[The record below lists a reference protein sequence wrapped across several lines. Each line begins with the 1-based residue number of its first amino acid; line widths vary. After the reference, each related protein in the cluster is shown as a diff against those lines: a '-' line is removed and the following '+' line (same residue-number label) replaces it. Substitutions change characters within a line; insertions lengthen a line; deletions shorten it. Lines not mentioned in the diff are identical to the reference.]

1 MKKKAL
7 LLSVVMALL
16 LVVSSAVMAEDEII
30 HLRYVGWAYDGDDTQ
45 DQQVR
50 IDAFMERYP
59 NIHVTYEFI
68 PQGEY
73 DSQMMTWAAAGNLPD
88 ILWVNNN
95 LLYVRNGWLRD
106 LTPFLEADPT
116 FDPDMFFGNTL
127 EPGYIRGRY
136 FSLPFQLQAG
146 FLVVNLD
153 LIHQMGLRLPSPD
166 WTTDDLYAFC
176 QRLNRPA
183 ENYYGMEDPWIFW
196 AHFPPA
202 FSEKVTWDGLALDG
216 SHFLF
221 DDPDV
226 AEAFKW
232 ATDFERNNAAVS
244 IGLADGSRPDP
255 WNHDAFREAYGNV
268 TPFDQSKA
276 AMHVNY
282 SWSFNWQHEN
292 FTFNWDIIPYPKGP
306 ARQVTPLIVDS
317 MGISSTTE
325 YPEEA
330 FAFVRWMTYD
340 VDAWK
345 TRMQVEKP
353 VPYSLPTIEDDEV
366 WELYFA
372 NEAVP
377 SGMRH
382 VYETL
387 PNGMVE
393 PARSTPGIPEVWD
406 IIGPARDQYRMGLVT
421 YDDIFPTIVNDQANQ
436 LMREAYEANERAL
449 DQVLGE

>member
-1 MKKKAL
+1 MKRN
-7 LLSVVMALL
+7 SIIL
-16 LVVSSAVMAEDEII
+16 LVAVTFLLAFSHMTLAQDEVI
-30 HLRYVGWAYDGDDTQ
+30 HLRYAGWAYDGDASQ

-50 IDAFMERYP
+50 IDAFNKLHP

-73 DSQMMTWAAAGNLPD
+73 DNQMMTWAAAGDLPD
-88 ILWVNNN
+88 VLWVNNN
-95 LLYVRNGWLRD
+95 LLYVRNGWLAD
-106 LTPFLEADPT
+106 LTPYLEADPT
-116 FDPDMFFGNTL
+116 FDPNNILGNAL
-127 EPGYIRGRY
+127 SPGYVRGRY

-146 FLVVNLD
+146 FLVANLD
-153 LIHQMGLRLPSPD
+153 LINHMGLRLPPPT
-166 WTTDDLYAFC
+166 WTVDDLYQFC
-176 QRLNRPA
+176 QRLNRPS

-202 FSEKVTWDGLALDG
+202 FSDKVTWDGLALDG
-216 SHFLF
+216 SHFFF

-232 ATDFERNNAAVS
+232 ATEFERNNAAVS

-255 WNHDAFREAYGNV
+255 WNHEAFRAAYGNV

-276 AMHVNY
+276 AFHINY

-292 FTFNWDIIPYPKGP
+292 FTFNWDIIPYPAGP
-306 ARQVTPLIVDS
+306 VKQTTPLIVDS
-317 MGISSTTE
+317 MGISATTKH
-325 YPEEA
+325 PEAA
-330 FAFVRWMTYD
+330 FEFLRFMTYD
-340 VDAWK
+340 VDGWK
-345 TRMQVEKP
+345 ARMQVEKP
-353 VPYSLPTIEDDEV
+353 VPYSLPTIHNDEV

-377 SGMRH
+377 SGMRD

-406 IIGPARDQYRMGLVT
+406 IVGPAREQIRMGLAT
-421 YDDIFPTIVNDQANQ
+421 YDDLFPTIVNEQANQ
-436 LMREAYEANERAL
+436 LMREAWEANERAL
-449 DQVLGE
+449 DQVLGK